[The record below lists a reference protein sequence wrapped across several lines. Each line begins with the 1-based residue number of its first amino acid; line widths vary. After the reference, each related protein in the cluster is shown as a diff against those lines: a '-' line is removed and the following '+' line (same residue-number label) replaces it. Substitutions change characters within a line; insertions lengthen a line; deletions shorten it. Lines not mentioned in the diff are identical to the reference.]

1 MAAPRTLRADDVA
14 LQLCEP
20 REAAFTK
27 DGWYFELK
35 LDGFRLLAAKEQG
48 APRLLLRRGRD
59 ATAQFPE
66 IAEALRAISATD
78 FILDGELVI
87 QDERGHP
94 IFQRLLKRS
103 TLARPTEISAL
114 ARELPAVYFAFDL
127 LALDGKDLRGLPLKA
142 RKELLAGLLPA
153 KDGRVRLLDHVEREG
168 EALLAEVKRL
178 GLEGVVAKKADAP
191 YRGERSSDWQK
202 VALKHVADFAIV
214 GWAGDLGALHLAVHD
229 GKGFVYAGKVGSGL
243 NPGKLKPILA
253 TLEKNELKAPACRGE
268 IDEEEDDRWTRP
280 QLVVEVR
287 YKNWPPELSIREP
300 AFLRFRDDKLP
311 HQCVPP
317 AGAVLQPLRKGDRA
331 PTAAELPPPRWPL
344 SNPRKVLWPDD
355 GITKQQ
361 LYDYYRAVSPWLLPY
376 LKDRP
381 LMMTRYPDGIR
392 GKNFFQRALPK
403 KAPEWVRF
411 FDTTGPD
418 GAVQQIVCDDLRTLE
433 WLANLAAIPLHIPA
447 HRLSTLERADWC
459 VVDFDPKKAPFADVV
474 TLALSLHALCDSIGL
489 PNYVKTTGSSGLHVL
504 IPLGATV
511 PHGAAVTLAELLGTM
526 LLRKHGD
533 IATMERVVEKRG
545 GKVYL
550 DCWQNGRLI
559 AAPFCVRPV
568 PGASVSMPIEWT
580 EVGPSLTPRAFTI
593 FNVLD
598 RLQAK
603 GDSMA
608 PVLGAAAPLQQALER
623 LAALMQ

>member
-1 MAAPRTLRADDVA
+1 MAAPRNLRADDIA

-27 DGWYFELK
+27 DGWLFELK
-35 LDGFRLLAAKEQG
+35 LDGFRLLAAKEKG
-48 APRLLLRRGRD
+48 EPRLVLRRGRD

-66 IAEALRAISATD
+66 IAQALKAIAHDD

-103 TLARPTEISAL
+103 TVANPREIDAL

-127 LALDGKDLRGLPLKA
+127 LSLDGKDLRKLPLTQ
-142 RKELLAGLLPA
+142 RKELLADLLGRE
-153 KDGRVRLLDHVEREG
+153 GRVRLLDHVAREG
-168 EALLAEVKRL
+168 EALLEEVKRL

-191 YRGERSSDWQK
+191 YRGERCPDWQK
-202 VALKHVADFAIV
+202 IALKHVADFAVV

-229 GKGFVYAGKVGSGL
+229 GHGLVYAGKVGSGL
-243 NPGKLKPILA
+243 NPRKLKPYVA
-253 TLEKNELKAPACRGE
+253 TLEKNELKRPACRGE
-268 IDEEEDDRWTRP
+268 IDEEDDDRWTAP
-280 QLVVEVR
+280 ELVVEVK
-287 YKNWPPELSIREP
+287 YMNWPAEMSLRAPV
-300 AFLRFRDDKLP
+300 FLRFRDDKVP
-311 HQCVPP
+311 SECVPP
-317 AGAVLQPLRKGDRA
+317 AGAVLQPLRAGDRP
-331 PTAAELPPPRWPL
+331 PTAAELPKPQVPL
-344 SNPRKVLWPDD
+344 SNPAKVLWPDD

-361 LYDYYRAVSPWLLPY
+361 LYDYYRSVSPWLLPY

-381 LMMTRYPDGIR
+381 LMLTRFPDGIR

-418 GAVQQIVCDDLRTLE
+418 GPVQQIVCEDLRTLE

-447 HRLSTLERADWC
+447 HRLSSLERADYC
-459 VVDFDPKKAPFADVV
+459 VVDLDPKTAPFRDVV
-474 TLALSLHALCDSIGL
+474 TLALALKALCDDLGL
-489 PNYVKTTGSSGLHVL
+489 PAYVKTTGSSGLHVL

-511 PHGAAVTLAELLGTM
+511 PHHAAVTLAELLSTIVV
-526 LLRKHGD
+526 KQHPK
-533 IATMERVVEKRG
+533 ISTMERIVEKRG
-545 GKVYL
+545 GKVYM

-568 PGASVSMPIEWT
+568 PGAAVSMPITWS
-580 EVGPSLTPRAFTI
+580 EVNERLGPRQFTI
-593 FNVLD
+593 LNAVE
-598 RLQAK
+598 RLRSV
-603 GDSMA
+603 GDPLL
-608 PVLGAAAPLQQALER
+608 PVLGPPAPLQAALEK
-623 LAALMQ
+623 LAARS